1 MNIEAVQSYKTPD
14 GRVFQTK
21 EEAVSYLYRQRFV
34 EQARA
39 YVETRGMTKINAT
52 RAINVIADYLVYAHL
67 QTRND
72 IGGETS

>member
-14 GRVFQTK
+14 GKVFQTK
-21 EEAVSYLYRQRFV
+21 EEAVSYLYRQRFI

-52 RAINVIADYLVYAHL
+52 RAINVIADFLVYTHL
-67 QTRND
+67 QAREELN
-72 IGGETS
+72 EAS

>member
-14 GRVFQTK
+14 GKVFQTK
-21 EEAVSYLYRQRFV
+21 EEAVSYLYRQRFI

-52 RAINVIADYLVYAHL
+52 RAANAIADFLVYTHL
-67 QTRND
+67 QAREELN
-72 IGGETS
+72 EAS